1 MTIPLCEP
9 SISDLHS
16 QNGNLEMGLLRTL
29 VERLWQCL
37 EKMKTFALV
46 SGIPSWMVS
55 AQGSERAV
63 IIVHDGGW

>member
-1 MTIPLCEP
+1 MCEP

-29 VERLWQCL
+29 AERLWQCSR
-37 EKMKTFALV
+37 ENALV
-46 SGIPSWMVS
+46 LGIPSWMVS
-55 AQGSERAV
+55 AHGSERAV

>member
-1 MTIPLCEP
+1 MCEP

-16 QNGNLEMGLLRTL
+16 QNGNLEIGLLRTL
-29 VERLWQCL
+29 VERLWQCSR
-37 EKMKTFALV
+37 ENALV